1 MYHQEVA
8 VVSYKKFMNML
19 VPEPVH
25 AATGSRLLM
34 LRTRVFRDMP
44 EPESETEMY
53 AEIVSS
59 VHRHFG

>member
-19 VPEPVH
+19 VPEPVY
-25 AATGSRLLM
+25 ADTGCRLPK
-34 LRTRVFRDMP
+34 LRMRVFRDMP
-44 EPESETEMY
+44 EPESETEMC

-59 VHRHFG
+59 IHRHCG